1 MRWDL
6 IPESKGGLR
15 SLKEGE
21 QVQGRALLAAQKMSF
36 FGSFSSTKM
45 SFLGLFAAQ
54 EQLGRAIPTPAG
66 LGMLQVLS
74 GRGKAEFP
82 LNF

>member
-1 MRWDL
+1 MGSDSR
-6 IPESKGGLR
+6 IQGGFEIL
-15 SLKEGE
+15 EGGGAGPG
-21 QVQGRALLAAQKMSF
+21 QGFACSTKNVI